1 MKNFVTGVEYQGSN
15 IDKLQGLGSEFCT
28 FIQAVNYFKLSN
40 KELKGAKS
48 CAKLMKMVDKKEYK
62 NGKVIEKKVPN
73 SFFVFEKNHLLEVM
87 RSNGVN
93 I

>member
-1 MKNFVTGVEYQGSN
+1 
-15 IDKLQGLGSEFCT
+15 
-28 FIQAVNYFKLSN
+28 
-40 KELKGAKS
+40 
-48 CAKLMKMVDKKEYK
+48 MKMVDKKEYK

-73 SFFVFEKNHLLEVM
+73 SFFVFEKNHLIEVM